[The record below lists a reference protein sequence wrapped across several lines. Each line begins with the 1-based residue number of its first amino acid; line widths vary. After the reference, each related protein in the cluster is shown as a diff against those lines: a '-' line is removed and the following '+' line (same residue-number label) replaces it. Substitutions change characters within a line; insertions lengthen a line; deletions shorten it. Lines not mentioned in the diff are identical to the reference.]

1 MLDKSIIKKA
11 LAPLEAGF
19 ESDGMTVQVG
29 EIEEN
34 RVVVKI
40 LLTPTACRE
49 CLMPIPH
56 LEKLF
61 EQSLLDE
68 GIKEIQVR
76 VVVVDE
82 PPATAS

>member
-1 MLDKSIIKKA
+1 MIDKSILKNA

-19 ESDGMTVQVG
+19 ESDGMKVAVG

-34 RVVVKI
+34 RVVI
-40 LLTPTACRE
+40 RLLLTPTACRE

-61 EQSLLDE
+61 KQSLLDE

-82 PPATAS
+82 PLATAS